1 MSDLIAVQVKGNVGT
16 IEDNL
21 DAVEFSIREK
31 TQEYLS
37 VVLTEDTVKDGKKLL
52 ADIRKE
58 KKTLDDERKAIKSR
72 WMAPYDSFEKRAKQI
87 IALYDE
93 PVRAI
98 SSQIEE
104 FEEQR
109 RKEKRTL
116 IKAVYDSVKGN
127 LADYLPLNLIYIQK
141 WENAT
146 CTENKIRE
154 DMQMVFDQMRLSV
167 STIKTMHPEF
177 EEDALQVLKETGDLR
192 MAVSRINDL
201 QENKQR
207 FLEQA
212 RKEAERERLEKERE
226 EAGREEKAVEL
237 QDEAEI
243 SGNESQEKTEETGT
257 MSADEIPVLEDPF
270 TPEKVLTV
278 MVKIGENDLDML
290 KDFLDMADLEYEV
303 M

>member
-1 MSDLIAVQVKGNVGT
+1 M
-16 IEDNL
+16 E
-21 DAVEFSIREK
+21 
-31 TQEYLS
+31 
-37 VVLTEDTVKDGKKLL
+37 
-52 ADIRKE
+52 
-58 KKTLDDERKAIKSR
+58 IKSR

-270 TPEKVLTV
+270 TPEKVLTE

>member
-116 IKAVYDSVKGN
+116 IKAVYDSVKGD

-167 STIKTMHPEF
+167 STIKTMHSEF